1 MQTKEIMKEEVRLIH
16 PERTLVEAAKKMQQF
31 DIGALPVVDDGK
43 VVGMITDRD
52 ILIRAVAEGGNPN
65 ETKTGDVM
73 TKDVVTAYDDQD
85 VNEAGKLMKENQ
97 IRRLVILNRNNE
109 ISGMLS
115 LGDLATAALDRSE
128 KGEVLEKVSEVEH
141 KQ

>member
-128 KGEVLEKVSEVEH
+128 KGEVLEKVSEAEH

>member
-52 ILIRAVAEGGNPN
+52 ILVRAVAEGGNPN
-65 ETKTGDVM
+65 ETKTADVM

-128 KGEVLEKVSEVEH
+128 KGEVLEKVSEAEH

>member
-16 PERTLVEAAKKMQQF
+16 PERTLLEAAKKMQQF

-52 ILIRAVAEGGNPN
+52 ILVRAVAEGGNPN
-65 ETKTGDVM
+65 ETKTADVM
-73 TKDVVTAYDDQD
+73 TKEVVTAYDDQD

-128 KGEVLEKVSEVEH
+128 KGEVLEKVSEAEH
-141 KQ
+141 KE